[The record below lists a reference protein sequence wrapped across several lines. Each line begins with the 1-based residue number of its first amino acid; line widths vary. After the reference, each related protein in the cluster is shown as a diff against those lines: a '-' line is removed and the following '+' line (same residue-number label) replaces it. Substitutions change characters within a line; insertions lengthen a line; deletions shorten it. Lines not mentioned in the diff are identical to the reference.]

1 MVAVPLVSVAI
12 VASVVTM
19 SDIVKSVNET
29 GGVPSVL
36 IRDIPD
42 ELHRRL
48 RVAAAYRGWS
58 FSRLGLEAIRREVER
73 VEAQMERDRRKRDD
87 R

>member
-1 MVAVPLVSVAI
+1 
-12 VASVVTM
+12 
-19 SDIVKSVNET
+19 
-29 GGVPSVL
+29 VL

-48 RVAAAYRGWS
+48 RVAAAYRGES
-58 FSRLGLEAIRREVER
+58 FSALGLRAIEREVAR
-73 VEAQMERDRRKRDD
+73 VETEMERDRRKRDGGE

>member
-1 MVAVPLVSVAI
+1 
-12 VASVVTM
+12 
-19 SDIVKSVNET
+19 
-29 GGVPSVL
+29 VPSVL

-48 RVAAAYRGWS
+48 RVAAAYRGES
-58 FSRLGLEAIRREVER
+58 FSALGLRAIEREVAR
-73 VEAQMERDRRKRDD
+73 VETEMERHRRKRDGGE